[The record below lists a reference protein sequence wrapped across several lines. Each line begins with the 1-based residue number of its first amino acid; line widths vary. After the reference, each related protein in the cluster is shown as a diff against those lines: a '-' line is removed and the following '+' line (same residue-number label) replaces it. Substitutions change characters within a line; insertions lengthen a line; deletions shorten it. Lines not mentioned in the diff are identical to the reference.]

1 MLNILGAVIALGILV
16 TVHEFGHFLA
26 ARSFGVEV
34 EKFSIGFGPRLFAV
48 TKGKTEYRI
57 SLIPLGGYVKM
68 KGENPDE
75 EVDDLENSYKS
86 KTWWQRAVIAF
97 AGPFANLI
105 LAVLIFIFT
114 FAIGKHFEDQLPIVG
129 EVKAEYADFV
139 QAQDEILEV
148 NDQKITGWTQI
159 IQHTNAEGTNNFVI
173 LRDNEELV
181 VTNNYIKPQAWATD
195 ILPFVPS
202 IIGEVAPGMAA
213 YKAGLMAGDEV
224 ISVDGKKVA
233 DWYEMREAI
242 SSSEKGEII
251 LKIKRADDIFE
262 KSLSPEENILD
273 DNRIIGITQYMPI
286 KYIEKYSLLES
297 VKYGTL
303 GTINF
308 IYLNYAMLF
317 KLVTNPQAIK
327 NNLGGP
333 VMIYAMSAQTASK
346 GLDSIL
352 SFIAAISLILM
363 IMNLLPIPI
372 LDGGHIFFCFI
383 EGIRKKPLSLKIQI
397 VLQNIGLFILMFL
410 MVFAFWNDLSRMFIR
425 SSSIKANQVQIEN
438 GG

>member
-1 MLNILGAVIALGILV
+1 MLNIIGAVVALGILV

-26 ARSFGVEV
+26 ARYFGVEV
-34 EKFSIGFGPRLFAV
+34 EKFSIGFGPKLFALK
-48 TKGKTEYRI
+48 KGKTEYRI

-86 KTWWQRAVIAF
+86 KSWWQRAIIAF

-105 LAVLIFIFT
+105 LAVFIFILT

-129 EVKAEYADFV
+129 QVNAEYADFV
-139 QAQDEILEV
+139 KTQDQIIEV
-148 NDQKITGWTQI
+148 NNRKITGWTQI
-159 IQHTNAEGTNNFVI
+159 IQNTKAEGTNSFVI
-173 LRDNEELV
+173 FRDGEELV
-181 VTNNYIKPQAWATD
+181 IKNNYIKPQAWATD
-195 ILPFVPS
+195 ILPYVPS
-202 IIGEVAPGMAA
+202 VIGEVAPGMAA
-213 YKAGLMAGDEV
+213 YKAGLMDGDEV
-224 ISVDGKKVA
+224 LAVDGKKIK
-233 DWYEMREAI
+233 DWYEMRNAI
-242 SSSEKGEII
+242 TSSDSGEIV
-251 LKIKRADDIFE
+251 LKIKRGDDIFE
-262 KSLSPEENILD
+262 KSLTPEENILD

-286 KYIEKYSLLES
+286 KYVEKYSLFES

-308 IYLNYAMLF
+308 VYLNYAMLY
-317 KLVTNPQAIK
+317 KLITNPKAIK

-352 SFIAAISLILM
+352 SFIASISLILM

-372 LDGGHIFFCFI
+372 LDGGHIFFCFV
-383 EGIRKKPLSLKIQI
+383 EGIRKKPLSLKVQI
-397 VLQNIGLFILMFL
+397 ALQNIGLFILMFL
-410 MVFAFWNDLSRMFIR
+410 MVFAFWNDLSRMFVR
-425 SSSIKANQVQIEN
+425 SNSIKANQVQIEN